1 MKASKMTGRL
11 EKVFTLIPKAK
22 AIADVGTD
30 HGYLAVELL
39 VRGRAQHVI
48 AGDVNQGPLATAER
62 YVRSRNLSDSVEC
75 RLGDGL
81 RMTRPGELT
90 GAVICGMGGFLMKN
104 IVEGGP
110 EDLEFYVLQPQN
122 GQGQLRSYMVDK
134 GYVIVRDTFIK
145 DMGKYYQAFL
155 AIRKDR
161 LEDYVRE
168 HKIVSHPSLEGVEV
182 LDSVLVGANLYETL
196 DPKSLLWELGGMVME
211 SDRDSWIDYLDH
223 LIHIR
228 RCALDGMGP
237 ALEETHKY
245 RMIYAEIDQLEN
257 IRKEG
262 L

>member
-1 MKASKMTGRL
+1 MKVSKMTGRL

-62 YVRSRNLSDSVEC
+62 YVQSRNLSDSVEC

-145 DMGKYYQAFL
+145 DMGKHYQAFL
-155 AIRKDR
+155 AIRKDC
-161 LEDYVRE
+161 LEDYVKD
-168 HKIVSHPSLEGVEV
+168 HKIVIQPSLEGVEV
-182 LDSVLVGANLYETL
+182 LDSALGTNLYETL
-196 DPKSLLWELGGMVME
+196 NPKSLLWELGGMVVE
-211 SDRDSWIDYLDH
+211 SDWDSWTDYLDH
-223 LIHIR
+223 LIYIR

-237 ALEETHKY
+237 ALEATHKY
-245 RMIYAEIDQLEN
+245 RTIYAEIDQLES

>member
-1 MKASKMTGRL
+1 MKVSKMTGRL
-11 EKVFTLIPKAK
+11 EKVFSLIPKAK

-62 YVRSRNLSDSVEC
+62 YVRSRNLSAYIEC

-90 GAVICGMGGFLMKN
+90 GAVICGMGGFLMKD

-134 GYVIVRDTFIK
+134 GYVIVRDTFMQ
-145 DMGKYYQAFL
+145 DMGKQYQAFL
-155 AIRKDR
+155 AIRKDC
-161 LEDYVRE
+161 LEDYVRD
-168 HKIVSHPSLEGVEV
+168 HKIVIHPSLEGVEV
-182 LDSVLVGANLYETL
+182 PDSALGANLYDTL
-196 DPKSLLWELGGMVME
+196 NPKSLLWELGGMVVE
-211 SDRDSWIDYLDH
+211 SDRDSWTDYLDH

-237 ALEETHKY
+237 ALEATHKY
-245 RMIYAEIDQLEN
+245 RTIYAEIDQLES

>member
-11 EKVFTLIPKAK
+11 EKVFSLIPKAK

-30 HGYLAVELL
+30 HGYLAVELM

-48 AGDVNQGPLATAER
+48 AGDVNRGPLATAER
-62 YVRSRNLSDSVEC
+62 YVRSRNLSASIEC

-81 RMTRPGELT
+81 RMTRHGELT
-90 GAVICGMGGFLMKN
+90 GAVICGMGGFLMKD

-134 GYVIVRDTFIK
+134 GYVIVRDTFMQ
-145 DMGKYYQAFL
+145 DMGKHYQAFL
-155 AIRKDR
+155 AIRKDC
-161 LEDYVRE
+161 LENYVKE
-168 HKIVSHPSLEGVEV
+168 HKIVSHPSPEGVEV
-182 LDSVLVGANLYETL
+182 PDSALGANLYESL
-196 DPKSLLWELGGMVME
+196 NPKSLLWELGGMVLE
-211 SDRDSWIDYLDH
+211 SDRGSWRDHLDH

-237 ALEETHKY
+237 ALEATHKY
-245 RMIYAEIDQLEN
+245 RTIYAEIDQLES